1 MKTQYTDLRDLV
13 DAVETARRSKK
24 DMIADTRNVAFVPA
38 NGEGSGLVLAVK
50 DQGRFPVNEHA
61 HHQIANR
68 LSIPRAY
75 YDRMLQEA
83 PDLLMSNA
91 NTWFERQ
98 PERRMVRTLDGR
110 VRAFLSDR
118 YQRVENES
126 VLAAIYPIL
135 SDFGSDLQIQSMAL
149 TEKRMYLKA
158 TVKSVRAEIKVGDIV
173 EAGIEVRNGEI
184 GNSQFEVW
192 PFANRLTCLN
202 GMRFDVGGFKRRHVG
217 ARADVTDEVY
227 EMLQDDTLAA
237 DDKAFLLK
245 ARDVVKA
252 TLSDETFGKFVAKM
266 REATEERI
274 EGNPVKAV
282 EVLAETIGLTET
294 EQGSVL
300 RHLIEA
306 GDLSRWGV
314 ANAVTRTAQDVES
327 YDRSDELEGLGGNVI
342 AFTKKEWTELAKAA

>member
-13 DAVETARRSKK
+13 DAVETARRAKK
-24 DMIADTRNVAFVPA
+24 DMIADTRSLAFVPA
-38 NGEGSGLVLAVK
+38 NGGTNGLVLAVK
-50 DQGRFPVNEHA
+50 DQGRFPVKEHA

-75 YDRMLQEA
+75 YDRMLATA

-91 NTWFERQ
+91 NTWFERE
-98 PERRMVRTLDGR
+98 PERRMVRTLDGN

-118 YQRVENES
+118 YQRVENEE
-126 VLAAIYPIL
+126 VLAQIYPIL
-135 SDFGSDLQIQSMAL
+135 NDFGDDLQIQSMAL

-227 EMLQDDTLAA
+227 EMLQNDTLAA

-245 ARDVVKA
+245 ARDVVRA
-252 TLSDETFGKFVAKM
+252 TLSDETFGKFVDQM
-266 REATEERI
+266 RQATEERI
-274 EGNPVKAV
+274 EGNPAKAV
-282 EVLAETIGLTET
+282 EVLSDKLGLSEQ

-342 AFTKKEWTELAKAA
+342 AFQKKEWAELAKAA